1 MDKNTLSFP
10 TDIAEYYDL
19 EQFLLDEYK
28 ESCGSGKLFRTFRVT
43 KDLFKMIDTL
53 TDKDRRNRIALIIEQ
68 LDEHLIKIE
77 HTYGIAYFLI
87 DE

>member
-28 ESCGSGKLFRTFRVT
+28 ESCGKLFRTVRVT
-43 KDLFKMIDTL
+43 KDLFKMIETL
-53 TDKDRRNRIALIIEQ
+53 IDKDRRNRVTLIIEQ
-68 LDEHLIKIE
+68 LDEYLIKIE
-77 HTYGIAYFLI
+77 HSYGITYFLI

>member
-19 EQFLLDEYK
+19 ERFLLDEYK
-28 ESCGSGKLFRTFRVT
+28 ESCGKLFRTFRVT
-43 KDLFKMIDTL
+43 KDLFKMIETL
-53 TDKDRRNRIALIIEQ
+53 IDKDRRNRVTLIIEQ
-68 LDEHLIKIE
+68 LDEYLIKIE
-77 HTYGIAYFLI
+77 HSYGITYFLI

>member
-28 ESCGSGKLFRTFRVT
+28 ESCGNLFRTFRVT
-43 KDLFKMIDTL
+43 KDLFKMIETL
-53 TDKDRRNRIALIIEQ
+53 IDKDRRTRITLIIEQ

-77 HTYGIAYFLI
+77 HTYGITYFLI

>member
-28 ESCGSGKLFRTFRVT
+28 ESCGKLFRTVRVT
-43 KDLFKMIDTL
+43 KDLFKMIETL

-77 HTYGIAYFLI
+77 HSYGIAYFLI